1 MTHHTNRTAE
11 TMSMG
16 FVTPSQPHRQKPA
29 KGCDI
34 QGWLILNK
42 ESGMTSAHA
51 VALVKKIFNARKAGH
66 AGTLDPLADGVLPI
80 AFGKSTKTIASV
92 VDTEKTYRFTVSW
105 GTQTDTD
112 DSDGAPI
119 ASSTQRPTRQEIEKA
134 MEPFFGTIEQV
145 PPAFSA
151 LKINGQRAYARAR
164 QGEKVILPP
173 RSVTLYRFTLLD
185 HKTDCSVF
193 EVQCSKGTYVRS
205 LARDLGKNLGCFG
218 HVSAL
223 SRISVG
229 TFHHEDGL
237 SLARLRALKETAECD
252 LLSVLY
258 PAPQLKPEKG

>member
-92 VDTEKTYRFTVSW
+92 VDTEKTYRFTV
-105 GTQTDTD
+105 
-112 DSDGAPI
+112 
-119 ASSTQRPTRQEIEKA
+119 
-134 MEPFFGTIEQV
+134 
-145 PPAFSA
+145 
-151 LKINGQRAYARAR
+151 
-164 QGEKVILPP
+164 
-173 RSVTLYRFTLLD
+173 
-185 HKTDCSVF
+185 
-193 EVQCSKGTYVRS
+193 
-205 LARDLGKNLGCFG
+205 
-218 HVSAL
+218 
-223 SRISVG
+223 
-229 TFHHEDGL
+229 
-237 SLARLRALKETAECD
+237 
-252 LLSVLY
+252 
-258 PAPQLKPEKG
+258 

>member
-1 MTHHTNRTAE
+1 MTHHTNGTTE
-11 TMSMG
+11 TMGIGLTS
-16 FVTPSQPHRQKPA
+16 PSHPHKPKPV
-29 KGCDI
+29 KGRDI

-66 AGTLDPLADGVLPI
+66 AGTLDPLAEGVLPI

-92 VDTEKTYRFTVSW
+92 VNSEKTYHFTVSW
-105 GTQTDTD
+105 GIQTDTD
-112 DSDGAPI
+112 DSEGAPI
-119 ASSTQRPTRQEIEKA
+119 DSSPQRPTRQQVEKA
-134 MEPFFGTIEQV
+134 MEPLLGTIEQV

-164 QGEKVILPP
+164 QGEPVILPP
-173 RSVTLYRFTLLD
+173 RPVTLYRFTLLD

-205 LARDLGKNLGCFG
+205 LARDLGKSLGCLG

-229 TFHHEDGL
+229 TFHQDDAQ
-237 SLARLRALKETAECD
+237 SLAHLRALKETSEYD
-252 LLSVLY
+252 LLSVLC
-258 PAPQLKPEKG
+258 PTPQLKPEKG